1 MMRSVHAILVCA
13 LALACVWGC
22 PPASPCQTNAD
33 CAAPNTC
40 DLEAGRCA
48 VGGDTTASSSGGA
61 ASSSTS
67 RSTGT
72 SSAGATSMPGSS
84 VAGSSSRV
92 TSSSLA
98 GSSMSLGSSSVA
110 AVSSSAGGS
119 SAAASSVMAS
129 SSSAGGASSSGAVPP
144 ANDFCANAEVVMLP
158 PVTPD
163 GGASVTRVITGSSIL
178 AGHELQEL
186 TAGCITMPREGS
198 APQPEVFYT
207 FVPDAAVHLDVLVES
222 TTAATFDSVLY
233 LLRGGCSGTEVACHD
248 DIVANTVRNSH
259 LQGIQLDAMTPY
271 ILVVDTWDVGAA
283 FRLTFRT
290 FN

>member
-1 MMRSVHAILVCA
+1 
-13 LALACVWGC
+13 
-22 PPASPCQTNAD
+22 
-33 CAAPNTC
+33 
-40 DLEAGRCA
+40 
-48 VGGDTTASSSGGA
+48 
-61 ASSSTS
+61 
-67 RSTGT
+67 
-72 SSAGATSMPGSS
+72 
-84 VAGSSSRV
+84 
-92 TSSSLA
+92 
-98 GSSMSLGSSSVA
+98 
-110 AVSSSAGGS
+110 
-119 SAAASSVMAS
+119 MAS
-129 SSSAGGASSSGAVPP
+129 SSSAGGGSSSGAVPP

-207 FVPDAAVHLDVLVES
+207 FVSDAAVHLDVLVES

-233 LLRGGCSGTEVACHD
+233 LLRDGCSGTEVACHD